1 MSEEYSGKDL
11 QVFFNT
17 VDISGKG
24 RRVVINEM
32 AGEPEEVDI
41 THRGDTERSALETY
55 PGTVKTNVE
64 FSCLDEA
71 DGDAALLG
79 FALNAKDTLFA
90 YPRGKMHGYP
100 QITVNNA
107 RLIDRSQPVEYDQ
120 EVELDA
126 SFHAKNSVTRDTYSS
141 A

>member
-1 MSEEYSGKDL
+1 MSEEYSGKD
-11 QVFFNT
+11 FEAYFNT
-17 VDISGKG
+17 VNISGQG
-24 RRVVINEM
+24 RRMVINET

-41 THRGDTERSALETY
+41 THRGDSERSALETY

-64 FSCLDEA
+64 FTCLDEA
-71 DGDAALLG
+71 DGGAGLLG
-79 FALNAKDTLFA
+79 FALNAQDTLFA
-90 YPRGKMHGYP
+90 YPRGRIHGYP

-120 EVELDA
+120 AVELEA
-126 SFHAKNSVTRDTYSS
+126 TFHAKNSVTRDTYSS

>member
-1 MSEEYSGKDL
+1 MAEYSGKDL

-17 VDISGKG
+17 VDLSGQG
-24 RRVVINEM
+24 RRVVVNET

-41 THRGDTERSALETY
+41 THRGDSERSALETY

-64 FSCLDEA
+64 FTCLDESGGGA
-71 DGDAALLG
+71 GLLG
-79 FALNAKDTLFA
+79 FALNAQDTLLI
-90 YPRGKMHGYP
+90 YPRGKTHGYE

-120 EVELDA
+120 AVELEA
-126 SFHAKNSVTRDTYSS
+126 TFHAKNSVTRDTYSS